1 MYRELLN
8 FIDMAKGNMLMN
20 LAAGKLGSMVFYRA
34 GGEQRTRTYVKTV
47 RNPKTYSQI
56 AQRSQLA
63 NIVNLYRVLAVVLE
77 KSFADKKPKQSDYNA
92 FVSRNL
98 NKVRLYF
105 TKEMAAKQACVV
117 APYQITSGSIATIE
131 LTGVGDDT
139 VTNIGLGTGFEIN
152 EGTTVGEF
160 SQAILK
166 NNVDII
172 EGMALSYISV
182 IQHSGGID
190 YPPTATAN
198 YYQVTID
205 STSDKLLYSVMPE
218 QAVAVVD
225 GFLAHG
231 AHVATGGFA
240 WILSKKDE
248 NGKLQVSSQSLV
260 VNDDETYTYYS
271 SNQAREDAILS
282 YGGQPDAFLTPGR
295 EIASQPNAPASVSS
309 LSVGGKLITNINERI
324 ASLAVGT
331 EIKINGTRLDMDTMS
346 ILISSS
352 STMLPLEQVVSQASP
367 VATALKDATGSEVQV
382 QGKIANAVSNVYQ
395 FAIVQGGRIL
405 YQYVIQEGTPDP
417 LV

>member
-1 MYRELLN
+1 
-8 FIDMAKGNMLMN
+8 MN
-20 LAAGKLGSMVFYRA
+20 LTTGKLGSMVFYRA

-56 AQRSQLA
+56 EQRSQLA
-63 NIVNLYRVLAVVLE
+63 NIVNLYRVLNVVLE

-131 LTGVGDDT
+131 LTGVGDDA
-139 VTNIGLGTGFEIN
+139 VTNIGLGARFEIT

-160 SQAILK
+160 SRAILK

-172 EGMALSYISV
+172 EGMALSYVSV

-218 QAVAVVD
+218 QAVAVVN

-260 VNDDETYTYYS
+260 INDDETYTYYS
-271 SNQAREDAILS
+271 SSQAREDAILS
-282 YGGQPDAFLTPGR
+282 YGGQPDAFLTPGQK
-295 EIASQPNAPASVSS
+295 IASQLDAPASVSS
-309 LSVGGKLITNINERI
+309 LSVGGKLVTNITQRI
-324 ASLAVGT
+324 ANLTVGT
-331 EIKINGTRLDMDTMS
+331 EIKINGTRLDMGAMS

-352 STMLPLEQVVSQASP
+352 STILSPDQVVSQAKP
-367 VATALKDATGSEVQV
+367 VATALTDVTGSEIQV
-382 QGKIANAVSNVYQ
+382 RGKVANAASNVYQ
-395 FAIVQGGRIL
+395 FVVVQDGRIL
-405 YQYVIQEGTPDP
+405 CQYVIQEETPDP
-417 LV
+417 LG

>member
-1 MYRELLN
+1 
-8 FIDMAKGNMLMN
+8 MN
-20 LAAGKLGSMVFYRA
+20 LAVGKLGSMVFYRA

-47 RNPKTYSQI
+47 RNPRTYSQI
-56 AQRSQLA
+56 TQRSQLA
-63 NIVNLYRVLAVVLE
+63 NIVNLYRVLNVVLE

-98 NKVRLYF
+98 NKVQLYF

-131 LTGVGDDT
+131 LTGIGDDA
-139 VTNIGLGTGFEIN
+139 VTNIGLGAGFEITG
-152 EGTTVGEF
+152 ETTVGEF
-160 SQAILK
+160 SRAIIK

-198 YYQVTID
+198 YYQVTIN
-205 STSDKLLYSVMPE
+205 SASEELLYSVMPE

-240 WILSKKDE
+240 WILSRKDE

-260 VNDDETYTYYS
+260 INDDETYMYYS
-271 SNQAREDAILS
+271 SDQARADAILS
-282 YGGQPDAFLTPGR
+282 YGGQPDAFLTPGQKV
-295 EIASQPNAPASVSS
+295 ASQPDSPASVSS
-309 LSVGGKLITNINERI
+309 LSVGGKLVTTMENRI
-324 ASLAVGT
+324 ANLAVGT
-331 EIKINGTRLDMDTMS
+331 EFRINGTRLNMDTMS
-346 ILISSS
+346 ILVSNSP
-352 STMLPLEQVVSQASP
+352 TPLGVSQVVAQAKP
-367 VATALKDATGSEVQV
+367 VATFLTEATGSEVQV
-382 QGKIANAVSNVYQ
+382 KGKVAAAATNVYQ
-395 FAIVQGGRIL
+395 FAIVQDGRVL
-405 YQYVIQEGTPDP
+405 YQYVIQEETPDP
-417 LV
+417 SA

>member
-1 MYRELLN
+1 
-8 FIDMAKGNMLMN
+8 MN

-47 RNPKTYSQI
+47 RNPRTYSQI

-63 NIVNLYRVLAVVLE
+63 NIVNLYRVLNVVLE

-98 NKVRLYF
+98 NKVQLYF

-131 LTGVGDDT
+131 LTGVGDDA
-139 VTNIGLGTGFEIN
+139 VTNIGLGAGFEITK
-152 EGTTVGEF
+152 ETTVGEF
-160 SQAILK
+160 SRAIIK

-172 EGMALSYISV
+172 EGMALSYVSV

-205 STSDKLLYSVMPE
+205 STSEKLLYSVMPE
-218 QAVAVVD
+218 QAVAVVG

-240 WILSKKDE
+240 WILSRKDE

-260 VNDDETYTYYS
+260 INDDETYTYYS
-271 SNQAREDAILS
+271 SDQAREDAILS
-282 YGGQPDAFLTPGR
+282 YGGQPDAFLTPGQTV
-295 EIASQPNAPASVSS
+295 ALQPAAPASVSS
-309 LSVGGKLITNINERI
+309 LSVGGKLVTTMGQRI
-324 ASLAVGT
+324 ANLAVGT
-331 EIKINGTRLDMDTMS
+331 EFRINGTRLDMDAMS

-352 STMLPLEQVVSQASP
+352 PTPLAVSQVVAQAKP
-367 VATALKDATGSEVQV
+367 VATVLTGATGSEVQV
-382 QGKIANAVSNVYQ
+382 KGGVATAAANVYQ
-395 FAIVQGGRIL
+395 FAIVQDGKVL
-405 YQYVIQEGTPDP
+405 YQYVIQEETPDP
-417 LV
+417 SA

>member
-1 MYRELLN
+1 
-8 FIDMAKGNMLMN
+8 MN
-20 LAAGKLGSMVFYRA
+20 LTTGKLGSMVFYRA

-56 AQRSQLA
+56 EQRSQLA
-63 NIVNLYRVLAVVLE
+63 NIVNLYRVLNVVLE

-131 LTGVGDDT
+131 LTGVGDDA
-139 VTNIGLGTGFEIN
+139 VTNIGLGARFEIT

-160 SQAILK
+160 SRAILK

-172 EGMALSYISV
+172 EGMALSYVSV

-218 QAVAVVD
+218 QAVAVVN

-260 VNDDETYTYYS
+260 INDDETYTYYS
-271 SNQAREDAILS
+271 SSQAREDAILS
-282 YGGQPDAFLTPGR
+282 YGGQPDAFLTPGQK
-295 EIASQPNAPASVSS
+295 IASQLDAPASVSS
-309 LSVGGKLITNINERI
+309 LSVGGKLVTNITQRI
-324 ASLAVGT
+324 ANLTVGT
-331 EIKINGTRLDMDTMS
+331 EIKINGTRLDMGAMS
-346 ILISSS
+346 ILMSSS
-352 STMLPLEQVVSQASP
+352 STILSPDQVVSQAKP
-367 VATALKDATGSEVQV
+367 VATALTDVTGSEIQV
-382 QGKIANAVSNVYQ
+382 RGKVANAASNVYQ
-395 FAIVQGGRIL
+395 FVVVQDGRIL
-405 YQYVIQEGTPDP
+405 YQYVIQEETPDP
-417 LV
+417 LG